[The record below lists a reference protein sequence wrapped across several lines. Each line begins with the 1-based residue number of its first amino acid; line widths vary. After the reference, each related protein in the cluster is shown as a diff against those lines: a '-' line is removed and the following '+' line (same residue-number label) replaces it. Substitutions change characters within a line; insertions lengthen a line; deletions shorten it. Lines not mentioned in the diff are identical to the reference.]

1 LIPHTTHTTPGA
13 ARPEQAT
20 LRIAL
25 FTGAYNHIADGVS
38 LTLNRL
44 VAHLESTGA
53 RVLVFA
59 PTIEDPPIEHAG
71 TLVSAPSIQVP
82 GRPEYRLTL
91 RLPRSARERLEAF
104 RPTLV
109 HIATPDRLGLAARRW
124 ALKHDIPLVSS
135 YHTHFSS
142 YLKYYNLSLLEGALW
157 AYLRWFYRACRQ
169 IYVPTPSMAGVLRE
183 HGITEGLLP
192 WPRGVDTDRFNPQ
205 RRSYEW
211 RRSLGIAD
219 DEVVLTFISRLVW
232 EKGPDVFA
240 AVVAALTER
249 GIPHRSL
256 IVGDGP
262 ARADLEERL
271 PRTIFTGYLSG
282 GDLARAYASAD
293 VFLFPS
299 ETETFGNVTLE
310 AMASGLPTIC
320 AEATGS
326 MTLVQHGETG
336 FLAPPRQLEAFLG
349 FAEQLITD
357 AGRREQMGTVAC
369 EHAQSYAWP
378 ALLDRLMGYYHDV
391 FEPHP
396 TANPSPNVTTD
407 L

>member
-1 LIPHTTHTTPGA
+1 
-13 ARPEQAT
+13 
-20 LRIAL
+20 
-25 FTGAYNHIADGVS
+25 
-38 LTLNRL
+38 
-44 VAHLESTGA
+44 
-53 RVLVFA
+53 
-59 PTIEDPPIEHAG
+59 
-71 TLVSAPSIQVP
+71 
-82 GRPEYRLTL
+82 
-91 RLPRSARERLEAF
+91 
-104 RPTLV
+104 
-109 HIATPDRLGLAARRW
+109 
-124 ALKHDIPLVSS
+124 
-135 YHTHFSS
+135 
-142 YLKYYNLSLLEGALW
+142 
-157 AYLRWFYRACRQ
+157 
-169 IYVPTPSMAGVLRE
+169 MAGVLRE
-183 HGITEGLLP
+183 HGITEGLLL

-326 MTLVQHGETG
+326 TTLVQHGETG

-349 FAEQLITD
+349 FAEQLIND

-378 ALLDRLMGYYHDV
+378 AVLDRLMGYYHDV